1 MLHCNCSFNICV
13 RCIILLFKKQRVK
26 EEWMR
31 PWKIRSSWNIK
42 ENSISGAFVLD
53 CTIRFRI
60 FHLDHCQLL
69 LNGYRAKLLMTGKER
84 KRSEKDDRSA
94 SHTRDFEMNFSIT
107 IFFCKKLEMPDQG
120 IGTLE
125 ENGCWLFVWFTRRDS
140 LI

>member
-1 MLHCNCSFNICV
+1 MLRCNCSFNNCNASFIQ
-13 RCIILLFKKQRVK
+13 KQRVE

-120 IGTLE
+120 IGTVE